1 MRGRE
6 ESRGREERD
15 AARLDGADHG
25 GLDLSGEVG
34 VDDSDAA
41 ERGHGGGHGGFGDG
55 VHRRSDDRSVEREAA
70 REVGGE
76 RNIVGG
82 EVDVVREENH
92 VVVGVGVALVEQTR
106 RREPVFY
113 NLRRRHC

>member
-41 ERGHGGGHGGFGDG
+41 QRGDGGGHGGLGDG
-55 VHRRSDDRSVEREAA
+55 VHRRRDDRSVEREAA

-113 NLRRRHC
+113 NL